1 MKWVYLALL
10 IIAAIAVWLAIEV
23 IKWLFIVAVAVVLI
37 WVLLALRRR
46 LAD

>member
-10 IIAAIAVWLAIEV
+10 VIAAIAIWLAIEV
-23 IKWLFIVAVAVVLI
+23 IKWLFIVAIAVALV